1 MRRTLTPILV
11 VIILLVFAG
20 VAYAAFLAGPI
31 GDQPTVT
38 AQLRIVK
45 RAVPLEAN
53 EPIPIKIAYR
63 NFDLEPQLRCG
74 PAGPCT
80 GTSPQT
86 VVDGRAQ
93 GHVHVYLQKVVRGF
107 PDVDSDS
114 FCIPATK
121 TLSGDYEG
129 TVTGNCP
136 ALPRG
141 RYRLTAEF
149 QSNSHVS
156 ALKAENKPQDAPTSD
171 ATYILVR

>member
-1 MRRTLTPILV
+1 MKRALTPVLA
-11 VIILLVFAG
+11 VIVLLVFAG

-31 GDQPTVT
+31 GDQPSVT
-38 AQLRIVK
+38 AQLRVAGPRHQK
-45 RAVPLEAN
+45 PAQ
-53 EPIPIKIAYR
+53 PIPVRVAYR
-63 NFDLEPQLRCG
+63 NFDLQPQLRCG

-93 GHVHVYLQKVVRGF
+93 GHVHVYLQRVVRGF
-107 PDVDSDS
+107 PAVAADS

-121 TLSGDYEG
+121 AATGPFEG

-156 ALKAENKPQDAPTSD
+156 ALKAENKPQDAPLSD
-171 ATYILVR
+171 ATYLRVR